1 MLYSATMCEGRRH
14 SACRRRRLAGGWRD
28 RTIGRTCEGKMDREI
43 KPYVLRR
50 TAEDRL
56 APKLSL
62 NYEEA
67 LNPQQLAAVR
77 AGDGPALVIAGAG
90 SGKTRT
96 LVYRVAYLIDMGI
109 DPGTILLVTFTRKA
123 AQEMLKR
130 AGLLIGSRSEQVSG
144 GTFHAVA
151 NGLLRRY
158 GRPVGLEPG
167 FTILDRGDA
176 EDLINLLRT
185 QLGLH
190 EKDKRF
196 PRKRTIAEIFSKCE
210 NTLQRMEEIVLG
222 EFAHFSEH
230 LEDLEQLKR
239 AYQAA
244 KRQRQ
249 LLDYDD
255 LLVKL
260 RELLSTDDAARRAI
274 STRYRYIL
282 VDEYQDTNRLQGDLI
297 RKLAVT
303 HDNVMVVGDDSQCVI
318 EGTPILTPKGSRPVE
333 SLRVGDTVLSGGGH
347 GRLVESFIIG
357 KSKSVHH
364 RYLRVKT
371 RTGHEVCFSP
381 NHLCFAKIR
390 SGSGLW
396 YVYLMHREDF
406 GYRIGVTCLPR
417 YDTDFTRPQ
426 MRTTQE
432 QGERLW
438 LLEAWATRQ
447 EAQYREA
454 LLSLRYQIPQA
465 LFRPESRKSATC
477 KMSDAQAAA
486 LFTEFGQN
494 GARLLKDYGLLYEYP
509 TYLPKSSRSRGRIA
523 INLLMASASN
533 RVEKR
538 QRQGHELCVESQQG
552 WEAIEGLQGASRENG
567 YWRLR
572 RYSKDYRTLLILAKD
587 IETRLRGKGY
597 QATVAYKAKFVAA
610 SGIKG
615 TFMTVP
621 AAGLLPGMM
630 VPVVKDDIISTDIIE
645 AVEWV
650 ENADHRPFYDL
661 EIEHSHNIVSGGI
674 ISHNSIYAFRGAT
687 FRNIME
693 FPDLF
698 PGATIYKL
706 EENYRSTQPILN
718 LANAIIQGAAEKY
731 SKRLFTRKLDGPLP
745 VLVQAGGENAQSR
758 FVAQKILELREEGMP
773 LDEIAVLFR
782 SSFHSFDLEIE
793 LSRRDLPFVKR
804 GGFKFIET
812 AHVKDL
818 LAHLRVMENPLDA
831 VSWNRLLLLVEGV
844 GPRKAQ
850 DLIASFIK
858 AERPLDALRE
868 TDGRSSRGLKDLAR
882 MLEETARH
890 GSMTPAEQV
899 SHVYEYYL
907 PILKEQYD
915 DYPKRMRDL
924 EHLYTMAERYHR
936 LEEFLSDLALEP
948 LDEGV
953 AGVEAIGRDD
963 ERLVLSTIHSA
974 KGLEWQCVFVI
985 WVVDGRFPSAYSF
998 LTEDELEEE
1007 RRLFYVAVTRA
1018 KQHLY
1023 LTYPVNVYDKTT
1035 GSVLSKPSR
1044 FLDDVSPSL
1053 LDTWALVEEEGS
1065 RDWS

>member
-1 MLYSATMCEGRRH
+1 MLYSATTCEERRH
-14 SACRRRRLAGGWRD
+14 PACRRRGSADGWID
-28 RTIGRTCEGKMDREI
+28 RTIGGTCEGEMDREI

-50 TAEDRL
+50 GAEDRL

-62 NYEEA
+62 DYEQA
-67 LNPQQLAAVR
+67 LNPQQLAAVK

-151 NGLLRRY
+151 NVLLRRY

-167 FTILDRGDA
+167 YTILDRGDA

-185 QLGLH
+185 QLGLN

-196 PRKRTIAEIFSKCE
+196 PRKGTIAEIFSKCE
-210 NTLQRMEEIVLG
+210 NTLQSMEEIVLG

-230 LEDLEQLKR
+230 LGDLEQLKR

-260 RELLSTDDAARRAI
+260 RELLSTDDAARRTI
-274 STRYRYIL
+274 SNRYRYIL

-297 RKLAVT
+297 RKLALT
-303 HDNVMVVGDDSQCVI
+303 HDNVMVVGDDSQ
-318 EGTPILTPKGSRPVE
+318 
-333 SLRVGDTVLSGGGH
+333 
-347 GRLVESFIIG
+347 
-357 KSKSVHH
+357 
-364 RYLRVKT
+364 
-371 RTGHEVCFSP
+371 
-381 NHLCFAKIR
+381 
-390 SGSGLW
+390 
-396 YVYLMHREDF
+396 
-406 GYRIGVTCLPR
+406 
-417 YDTDFTRPQ
+417 
-426 MRTTQE
+426 
-432 QGERLW
+432 
-438 LLEAWATRQ
+438 
-447 EAQYREA
+447 
-454 LLSLRYQIPQA
+454 
-465 LFRPESRKSATC
+465 
-477 KMSDAQAAA
+477 
-486 LFTEFGQN
+486 
-494 GARLLKDYGLLYEYP
+494 
-509 TYLPKSSRSRGRIA
+509 
-523 INLLMASASN
+523 
-533 RVEKR
+533 
-538 QRQGHELCVESQQG
+538 
-552 WEAIEGLQGASRENG
+552 
-567 YWRLR
+567 
-572 RYSKDYRTLLILAKD
+572 
-587 IETRLRGKGY
+587 
-597 QATVAYKAKFVAA
+597 
-610 SGIKG
+610 
-615 TFMTVP
+615 
-621 AAGLLPGMM
+621 
-630 VPVVKDDIISTDIIE
+630 
-645 AVEWV
+645 
-650 ENADHRPFYDL
+650 
-661 EIEHSHNIVSGGI
+661 
-674 ISHNSIYAFRGAT
+674 SIYGFRGAT

-698 PGATIYKL
+698 PGATLYKL

-718 LANAIIQGAAEKY
+718 LANEIIQGAAEKY
-731 SKRLFTRKLDGPLP
+731 SKHLFTRKLDGPLP

-793 LSRRDLPFVKR
+793 LLRRDLPFVKR

-812 AHVKDL
+812 VHVKDL

-850 DLIASFIK
+850 DLIASFTK
-858 AERPLDALRE
+858 TDRPLDALRE
-868 TDGRSSRGLKDLAR
+868 TGGRSSRGLKDLAR
-882 MLEETARH
+882 MLEETARD

-899 SHVYEYYL
+899 NRVYEYYL

-936 LEEFLSDLALEP
+936 LEEFLSDLALDP

-953 AGVEAIGRDD
+953 ADVEAIGRDD

-1023 LTYPVNVYDKTT
+1023 LTYPINVYDKST